1 VRKARFGPGMAVGA
15 VLMVAILGGLADEWD
30 DEAQEVFTPL
40 SKGDH
45 QIISGQ
51 ARVIDG
57 DTLDIEG
64 ARVRL
69 FGIDAVEKDQLCQD
83 AAGYDWNCG
92 HRAADELARRLEG
105 RNVQCVVKDTDA
117 YGRAVADC
125 EAGGLSLNYWL
136 VRAGWAVAYTR
147 YSRAYEAAEAAARA
161 DASGIFA
168 GAFMEPQEW
177 RAKHR

>member
-1 VRKARFGPGMAVGA
+1 MAVGA

-69 FGIDAVEKDQLCQD
+69 FGIDAVEKDQLC
-83 AAGYDWNCG
+83 
-92 HRAADELARRLEG
+92 
-105 RNVQCVVKDTDA
+105 
-117 YGRAVADC
+117 
-125 EAGGLSLNYWL
+125 
-136 VRAGWAVAYTR
+136 
-147 YSRAYEAAEAAARA
+147 
-161 DASGIFA
+161 
-168 GAFMEPQEW
+168 
-177 RAKHR
+177 